1 MRNWFL
7 AAGVVAL
14 LCGSMAEAGPFRDR
28 LKARMG
34 ERQTEGR
41 RWENR
46 EGRVVPGGR
55 EYAYGSDP
63 LQKLDF
69 WAGAVRDAPLV
80 IFVHGG
86 YWLAFDR
93 RGWSHLAAGA
103 VALAL
108 VPAGPVLAANLRK
121 ALVGEAPQAA
131 YRPRRHS
138 LYLINTLVNKLIQV
152 LVKLIHVNVSTFN
165 AKLFLNF
172 FIH

>member
-86 YWLAFDR
+86 
-93 RGWSHLAAGA
+93 GWKRQNC
-103 VALAL
+103 
-108 VPAGPVLAANLRK
+108 ANWSKYCATNNCRTK
-121 ALVGEAPQAA
+121 CN
-131 YRPRRHS
+131 RC
-138 LYLINTLVNKLIQV
+138 VNMQCSCS
-152 LVKLIHVNVSTFN
+152 NSW
-165 AKLFLNF
+165 
-172 FIH
+172 